1 MTWCQCGESCCAPAP
16 GNLITA
22 FERTCRQ
29 LLLLKLDQPAPITGK
44 AQSTSLKVKGQASSR
59 WWSGLCEIRLE
70 AASAR
75 KTGAMKYQRK
85 GTNPLNHSVL
95 LERHLVAV
103 GGSEVMSDLILPVL
117 SDSVFCSSVPD

>member
-22 FERTCRQ
+22 FERIYRQ
-29 LLLLKLDQPAPITGK
+29 LNRPAPITGK